1 MGRARSIVIDTKTFP
16 KAGDARI
23 FFSEMLQRYSPG
35 DRVSDEDAAH
45 LTALL
50 RRHDEE
56 AEKVGSGIAHI
67 SVGPAPDYFNQRCF
81 WITRTD
87 GSRIDFSYQHCLE
100 KKPGD

>member
-1 MGRARSIVIDTKTFP
+1 MGRARSITIDTKVFA

-23 FFSEMLQRYSPG
+23 FFSEMLQSYAVG
-35 DRVSDEDAAH
+35 DRVNDEDALH

-56 AEKVGSGIAHI
+56 AEKVGAGIDHI
-67 SVGPAPDYFNQRCF
+67 SVGPAPDYINQRCF

-87 GSRIDFSYQHCLE
+87 GSRIDFSYQHCLL
-100 KKPGD
+100 KKSDD